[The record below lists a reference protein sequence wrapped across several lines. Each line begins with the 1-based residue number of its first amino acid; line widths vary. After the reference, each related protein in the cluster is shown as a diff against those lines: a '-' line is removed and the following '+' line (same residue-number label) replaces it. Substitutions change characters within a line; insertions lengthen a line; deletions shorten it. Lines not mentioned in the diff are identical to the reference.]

1 MTVQIT
7 KVINNNVVSACDD
20 KNSELVIMGCGIGF
34 KKKPGDLIDRSLIE
48 KKFRLENAAQMQ
60 QLVDLM
66 TDLPSSYLTLVGEI
80 IQKVSPMI
88 EGHLSNSLYIT
99 LTDHLHFAV
108 ERAVEGIHL
117 PNPLRWDIKQIYP
130 REYAAALIAVSMT
143 EDMMD
148 VKLEEDEAASIAI
161 HFVNAELNSD
171 MPLAV
176 KVTDVVQGIVNII
189 QDFYGDSV
197 DEHSVQ
203 FERILAHIRLFS
215 QRILAGTTDADT
227 EDDLYDILI
236 DKYQES
242 FECAKRIREY
252 VEKEYK
258 VRVSDE
264 EMTYLI
270 VYLRRITR

>member
-1 MTVQIT
+1 
-7 KVINNNVVSACDD
+7 
-20 KNSELVIMGCGIGF
+20 
-34 KKKPGDLIDRSLIE
+34 
-48 KKFRLENAAQMQ
+48 MQ
-60 QLVDLM
+60 FQHM
-66 TDLPSSYLTLVGEI
+66 
-80 IQKVSPMI
+80 MI
-88 EGHLSNSLYIT
+88 
-99 LTDHLHFAV
+99 
-108 ERAVEGIHL
+108 
-117 PNPLRWDIKQIYP
+117 
-130 REYAAALIAVSMT
+130 
-143 EDMMD
+143 
-148 VKLEEDEAASIAI
+148 
-161 HFVNAELNSD
+161 FVNAELNSD

-270 VYLRRITR
+270 VHLRRITR

>member
-1 MTVQIT
+1 MQIT

>member
-1 MTVQIT
+1 MQIT

-66 TDLPSSYLTLVGEI
+66 TDLPSRYLTLVGEI

-264 EMTYLI
+264 ELTYLI
-270 VYLRRITR
+270 VHLRRITR

>member
-1 MTVQIT
+1 MQIT

-66 TDLPSSYLTLVGEI
+66 TDLPSRYLTLVGEI

-270 VYLRRITR
+270 VHLRRITR

>member
-1 MTVQIT
+1 MQIT

-66 TDLPSSYLTLVGEI
+66 TDLPSRYLTLVGEI

-236 DKYQES
+236 DRYQES

-270 VYLRRITR
+270 VHLRRITR

>member
-1 MTVQIT
+1 MQIT

-66 TDLPSSYLTLVGEI
+66 TDLPSRYLTLVGEI

-258 VRVSDE
+258 VKVSDE
-264 EMTYLI
+264 EMTCLI
-270 VYLRRITR
+270 VHLRRITR

>member
-1 MTVQIT
+1 MQIT

-60 QLVDLM
+60 QLADLM

-270 VYLRRITR
+270 VHLRRITR

>member
-1 MTVQIT
+1 MQIT

-143 EDMMD
+143 ENMMD

-176 KVTDVVQGIVNII
+176 KVTDVVQEIVNII

-270 VYLRRITR
+270 VHLRRITR

>member
-1 MTVQIT
+1 MQIT

-242 FECAKRIREY
+242 FEFAKRIREY

-258 VRVSDE
+258 VKVSDE
-264 EMTYLI
+264 EMTCLI
-270 VYLRRITR
+270 VHLRRITR

>member
-1 MTVQIT
+1 MQIT

-270 VYLRRITR
+270 VHLRRITR